1 MSLDSQKDALREGE
15 GGTRPK
21 LKTDR
26 KILEELTNVT
36 AHKGLMKN
44 PSPLFLPNR
53 NSLTWKRLRLASAG
67 KNLNNSKR
75 TKKEEEL

>member
-1 MSLDSQKDALREGE
+1 MALDSQKDALREGK

-36 AHKGLMKN
+36 AHKGLMITLPTL
-44 PSPLFLPNR
+44 PSKLKLSDMEKAEIGQR
-53 NSLTWKRLRLASAG
+53 WK
-67 KNLNNSKR
+67 KLNNSKR
-75 TKKEEEL
+75 TKNEEEL

>member
-36 AHKGLMKN
+36 AHKGLMKTLPTL
-44 PSPLFLPNR
+44 PSKSKLSDMEKAENGQR
-53 NSLTWKRLRLASAG
+53 WK
-67 KNLNNSKR
+67 KLNNSKR
-75 TKKEEEL
+75 TKNEEEL